1 MFVTSVFLVVG
12 LASEVIEQRTSL
24 SALLFLFCF
33 FRIVFVPEETLIHN
47 EDSTE
52 DEEIEEGGDFT
63 HQSLSESLKLSDIEE
78 TREL

>member
-1 MFVTSVFLVVG
+1 MFVTSSVFLVVDV
-12 LASEVIEQRTSL
+12 ASEVIHYSL
-24 SALLFLFCF
+24 FFLF

-52 DEEIEEGGDFT
+52 DEEIEEEDHT